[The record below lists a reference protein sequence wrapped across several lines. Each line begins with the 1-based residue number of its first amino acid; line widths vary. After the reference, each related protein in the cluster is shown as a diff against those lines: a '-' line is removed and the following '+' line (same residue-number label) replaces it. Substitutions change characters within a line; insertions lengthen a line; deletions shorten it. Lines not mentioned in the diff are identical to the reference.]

1 MHLIPQFILNSVF
14 SYSCRYTLFR
24 LNFPYSYKNEINKPL
39 EALLNRFFPFNPR
52 EIVVVLLSAL
62 SVFSLPILSLPHYAY
77 AHTTID
83 SGAVMKMIDNKYQIA
98 FQQYPKFVS
107 AGQDAALHFS
117 IFDKSDS
124 NLFGVYAALVMKE
137 KESGLI
143 VEQMPYRFYES
154 SDISI
159 PYTFHDNSDYVV
171 TLLART
177 SDDPKYLTTPLQV
190 DFDASARQTTTIST
204 NDLLLMVVPFTAA
217 LVGGFV
223 LLFRK
228 RNNEKEVDTTAPPSQ
243 R

>member
-1 MHLIPQFILNSVF
+1 MHLLPQFILNPVF
-14 SYSCRYTLFR
+14 SYSCQYTLFR

-39 EALLNRFFPFNPR
+39 EALLNRLFYLYSR
-52 EIVVVLLSAL
+52 EIAVVLLSVVSAL
-62 SVFSLPILSLPHYAY
+62 SLPILSQPHYAD
-77 AHTTID
+77 AHSTID
-83 SGAVMKMIDNKYQIA
+83 GGAVVEIIDNKYQIA

-107 AGQDAALHFS
+107 AGQDAAFHFS

-137 KESGLI
+137 KESGSI

-223 LLFRK
+223 FLFRK
-228 RNNEKEVDTTAPPSQ
+228 RDNQKEVDTTAPQSQ
-243 R
+243 